1 MQVVDD
7 HVEVTE
13 TEASSGVKGQGVR
26 YVLAISLIAVIIVLS
41 AIWMLCVPMPG
52 VGRVTIRMVMAP
64 SLCST

>member
-26 YVLAISLIAVIIVLS
+26 YVLAISLAAVIVVLS
-41 AIWMLCVPMPG
+41 AIWIVP
-52 VGRVTIRMVMAP
+52 VLL
-64 SLCST
+64 SK

>member
-26 YVLAISLIAVIIVLS
+26 YVLAISLLAVIIILS
-41 AIWMLCVPMPG
+41 AIWIVPALLN
-52 VGRVTIRMVMAP
+52 R
-64 SLCST
+64 